1 MPDQAAVSQHALP
14 QEIAERADRFA
25 GQNGLALPPDA
36 RWVIGLSDFA
46 AQVARAERAWFA
58 EGLAQ
63 EAFNRPP
70 DAAALTAELSGVAA
84 AADMAALKRALRR
97 LRNRWQFGIVWR
109 HLLRLASFEE
119 TVGGLSNLADVLI
132 GTALGVV
139 ERWEAERHGQPLG
152 ASSNQ
157 PQRLAVLALGKL
169 GGRELN

>member
-1 MPDQAAVSQHALP
+1 MKSLVSDQRSISQHALP

-84 AADMAALKRALRR
+84 AADMRRSSVPCATCAIVGSSELFGAICCGSLRSR
-97 LRNRWQFGIVWR
+97 RPW
-109 HLLRLASFEE
+109 
-119 TVGGLSNLADVLI
+119 
-132 GTALGVV
+132 
-139 ERWEAERHGQPLG
+139 
-152 ASSNQ
+152 
-157 PQRLAVLALGKL
+157 AVFPIWPMP
-169 GGRELN
+169 